1 MKRHDNLF
9 DRITSYENLVLAHQ
23 QAKKGKSHYRE
34 VKWVN
39 NNQKQLLLK
48 LQKSLKEKTFTTSKY
63 QVEEIF
69 DGRKNRTI
77 YKLPYY
83 PDRIVQHALTNVCED
98 FWIKSYIR
106 DTFQSIPNRGTN
118 DARKRVKQAIKN
130 QHGQYALKFDIE
142 KYYPSVDNSILKQ
155 IIRKKIK
162 CDDTLWLIDNI
173 IDSSKGIPIGNYTS
187 QHFGNLYLNEF
198 DWWVKQTLKVK
209 KYYRYCDDI
218 VVIGN
223 SSNYCHTIKH
233 QMFKK
238 LNEEYNLT
246 VKNNWQVFSI
256 DDRGLDFVGYVFKP
270 TQTTLRNSIARN
282 FKNKS
287 KTIKLKHNKMSRPQ
301 IVSGYMSYWGWIKHC
316 NAKSLWKKETDQKI
330 IKIFNDLNL
339 KRNTLAR
346 TAI

>member
-1 MKRHDNLF
+1 MKRQDNLF
-9 DRITSYENLVLAHQ
+9 ERITSYENLVLAHL
-23 QAKKGKSHYRE
+23 QARKGKSHYRE

-39 NNQKQLLLK
+39 ANQKELLLK
-48 LQKSLKEKTFTTSKY
+48 LQQSLQDKTFTTSKY

-69 DGRKNRTI
+69 DGKKNRTI
-77 YKLPYY
+77 HKLPYY

-106 DTFQSIPNRGTN
+106 DTFQSIPDRGTN
-118 DARKRVKQAIKN
+118 DARKRVRQAVKN
-130 QHGQYALKFDIE
+130 QPNQYALKFDIE
-142 KYYPSVDNSILKQ
+142 KYYPNVDNAILKQ
-155 IIRKKIK
+155 KIRKKIK
-162 CDDTLWLIDNI
+162 CPDTLWLIDDI

-187 QHFGNLYLNEF
+187 QHFGNLYLNDF

-223 SSNYCHTIKH
+223 NSDYCHSIRKLV
-233 QMFKK
+233 FKK
-238 LNEEYNLT
+238 LEEEYNL
-246 VKNNWQVFSI
+246 KIKSNWQVFSI

-270 TQTTLRNSIARN
+270 NQIQLRNSIAKK

-287 KTIKLKHNKMSRPQ
+287 KNIRLNYKNMSQTQ
-301 IVSGYMSYWGWIKHC
+301 IVNGYMSYWGWIKHC
-316 NAKSLWKKETDQKI
+316 NAKSLWKKETDKKI
-330 IKIFNDLNL
+330 IDIFNNLNL
-339 KRNTLAR
+339 KKNTLSR